1 MKKTK
6 HISLSLKNFHCDCC
20 RRLLELAMETQDF
33 ELVRIQENRIE
44 IAYSPAKTSFEDI
57 RKFLTA
63 LGFIPIQS
71 RELEIVETIK
81 RAVYELIFEMN
92 NADSIVRKSEYLV
105 GKTGLSFPT
114 LAKLFSK
121 HEGCTLERYIIQKKI
136 EKIKLMILED
146 EYTLSEI
153 AYLMDYSSVH
163 YLSNLFKKE
172 TGYTFTEYKRKFG
185 NTSKS

>member
-1 MKKTK
+1 MEKTK
-6 HISLSLKNFHCDCC
+6 HITLSLKNFHCDCC
-20 RRLLELAMETQDF
+20 KRLLEMAAATQDF
-33 ELVRIQENRIE
+33 ELVRIRENRIE
-44 IAYSPAKTSFEDI
+44 IAYSPAKTSYQDI
-57 RKFLTA
+57 YSFLTD
-63 LGFIPIQS
+63 LGFVPLQS
-71 RELEIVETIK
+71 RELELVETIK
-81 RAVYELIFEMN
+81 QAVHELVFEMN

-121 HEGCTLERYIIQKKI
+121 HENCTLERYIIRKKI

-163 YLSNLFKKE
+163 YLSGLFKKE
-172 TGYTFTEYKRKFG
+172 TGYTVTEYKQKFG
-185 NTSKS
+185 NT